1 MNKQKERLLRKT
13 IEQHCKRLKLSDSN
27 GAFIFS
33 GNGSYDDHSRCFPIL
48 RKNSD
53 VKNGK

>member
-1 MNKQKERLLRKT
+1 MNRQKGRLLRMA
-13 IEQHCKRLKLSDSN
+13 IERYCKRLKLIDSS

-33 GNGSYDDHSRCFPIL
+33 GNGSYDDNSRRFPIL

-53 VKNGK
+53 VKDGK